1 MTTPSPSAPP
11 PGRVTLITG
20 CTSGIGAA
28 AARALAAQ
36 PGTLVL
42 LGRSAS
48 KLEALSASLS
58 GGPATVETLQAELGE
73 RAQVRRAAEA
83 LLARHPTLHL
93 LINNAGVYNQQRK
106 LTADGVEETFA
117 VNHLAYFELTL
128 RLLPALRAAGQ
139 TDAPARVI
147 NVASD
152 AHRAGSMQWS
162 DLERAQGYGQGWG
175 AYAQSK
181 LANILFTR
189 ALGRRLA
196 GRGVVV
202 HALHPGFVNSG
213 FARNNGWLGNFAM
226 SISRPFQR
234 SPERAAQTIT
244 FLANSAEAGRST
256 GGYWANERPS
266 TPTRAARDEAAE
278 ERLWAV
284 SLERCGLTEPSFA

>member
-1 MTTPSPSAPP
+1 MTTSSPTAPP
-11 PGRVTLITG
+11 NERVTLITG
-20 CTSGIGAA
+20 CTSGIGEA

-48 KLEALSASLS
+48 KLAA
-58 GGPATVETLQAELGE
+58 LQAALCGGAATIETIQADLGE

-83 LLARHPTLHL
+83 LLAAHPKLHL
-93 LINNAGVYNQQRK
+93 LINNAGVYNQERK

-128 RLLPALRAAGQ
+128 RLLPALRAAAAPD
-139 TDAPARVI
+139 TPARVI

-152 AHRAGSMQWS
+152 AHRAGSMGWA
-162 DLERAQGYGQGWG
+162 DLEKAQGYGQGWG

-202 HALHPGFVNSG
+202 HAMHPGFVNSG
-213 FARNNGWLGNFAM
+213 FARNNGWLGNLAM
-226 SISRPFQR
+226 NISRPFQR
-234 SPERAAQTIT
+234 SPARAAETIT
-244 FLANSAEAGRST
+244 FLATSPEAGRST

-284 SLERCGLTEPSFA
+284 SLERCGLSEPAL

>member
-1 MTTPSPSAPP
+1 MTTSSPTAPP
-11 PGRVTLITG
+11 TERVTLITG
-20 CTSGIGAA
+20 CTSGIGEA

-48 KLEALSASLS
+48 KLAA
-58 GGPATVETLQAELGE
+58 LQAALRGGAATIETIQADLGE

-83 LLARHPTLHL
+83 LLATHPKLHL
-93 LINNAGVYNQQRK
+93 LINNAGVYNQERK

-128 RLLPALRAAGQ
+128 RLLPALRAAAAP
-139 TDAPARVI
+139 DAPARVI

-152 AHRAGSMQWS
+152 AHRASSMGWA
-162 DLERAQGYGQGWG
+162 DLEKAQGYGQGWG

-202 HALHPGFVNSG
+202 HAMHPGFVNSG
-213 FARNNGWLGNFAM
+213 FARNNGWLGNLAM
-226 SISRPFQR
+226 NISRPFQR
-234 SPERAAQTIT
+234 SPARAAETIT
-244 FLANSAEAGRST
+244 FLATSPEAGRST

-284 SLERCGLTEPSFA
+284 SLERCGLSEPAL